1 MKSNNKLSMEIKKNL
16 ITRAANLKASKV
28 RNIKM
33 DYKMET
39 TANILQQRA
48 IDSNIQVELTRISM
62 KKSQVI
68 SHDFSSDEML

>member
-1 MKSNNKLSMEIKKNL
+1 MEIKKNL

-48 IDSNIQVELTRISM
+48 IDSNIQVELTRRSM

-68 SHDFSSDEML
+68 SHDFSSGEMH